1 MINLVF
7 RGYSDDTFGEVNHF
21 HIDHDNCASD
31 KPIEYLVYNDEYAL
45 LVTVWYGMKNH
56 TGNWMIGV
64 SNYSDS
70 DDNACDWNIS
80 IVRGEACNYEVELMI
95 EAPDDV
101 NVKLF
106 NE

>member
-1 MINLVF
+1 
-7 RGYSDDTFGEVNHF
+7 
-21 HIDHDNCASD
+21 
-31 KPIEYLVYNDEYAL
+31 
-45 LVTVWYGMKNH
+45 
-56 TGNWMIGV
+56 MIGV

-80 IVRGEACNYEVELMI
+80 VVRSEAYDYEVELMI

-106 NE
+106 NG